1 MTSKVQYKGNL
12 RTECTHMKSGSVVS
26 TDAPLNNNG
35 NGALF
40 SPTDLVATSL
50 ASCMITVMGIK
61 ADQSGISFNKVQA
74 EVLKSIKSNPRR
86 ISEVKVKIEIDENWS
101 TKEREIMERT
111 GLTCPVAQ
119 SLHPDVIQNIS
130 FVYK

>member
-26 TDAPLNNNG
+26 TDAPVDNNG

>member
-26 TDAPLNNNG
+26 TDAPVDNNG

-61 ADQSGISFNKVQA
+61 ANQSGISFNKVQA

>member
-12 RTECTHMKSGSVVS
+12 RTECTHLKSGSVVS
-26 TDAPLNNNG
+26 TDAPVDNNG
-35 NGALF
+35 NGVLF

-74 EVLKSIKSNPRR
+74 EVLKSMESSPRR

-101 TKEREIMERT
+101 TKEKEIMERT

-119 SLHPDVIQNIS
+119 SLHPDVKQNIS

>member
-26 TDAPLNNNG
+26 TDAPVDNNG

-61 ADQSGISFNKVQA
+61 ANQSGISFNKVQA
-74 EVLKSIKSNPRR
+74 EVLKSMESNPRR

>member
-26 TDAPLNNNG
+26 TDAPVDNNG

-61 ADQSGISFNKVQA
+61 ANQSGISFNKVQA
-74 EVLKSIKSNPRR
+74 EVLKSMESNPRR

-119 SLHPDVIQNIS
+119 SLQPDAIQNIS

>member
-26 TDAPLNNNG
+26 TDAPVDNNG
-35 NGALF
+35 NGVLF

-74 EVLKSIKSNPRR
+74 EVLKSMESNPRR

-119 SLHPDVIQNIS
+119 SLHPDAIQNIS

>member
-12 RTECTHMKSGSVVS
+12 RTECTHLKSGSVVS
-26 TDAPLNNNG
+26 TDAPVDNNG

-74 EVLKSIKSNPRR
+74 EVLKSMESSPRR

-101 TKEREIMERT
+101 TKEKEIMERT

-119 SLHPDVIQNIS
+119 SLHQDVKQNIS